1 MRKNQFLLVIVFL
14 FSLTACSSIS
24 QPEPTPT
31 VTPKPTTT
39 PKPTLSLEEKYCENY
54 ELLKVDLIA
63 FGNSVID
70 FSDFLESDS
79 PLSMT
84 VGEWIDLMYR
94 VGPMANETMREG
106 SDGELKEEYFKII
119 EKTRKIE
126 ETGIKVQ
133 IAFSRVEVPSS
144 LKYSQDKMMKCFE
157 NAITTATTMANYF
170 EFDDL
175 FYELPGFQECAQLYQ
190 YMDEII
196 EFCKD

>member
-14 FSLTACSSIS
+14 FSLTGCSSIS

-31 VTPKPTTT
+31 VTPKPIAT

-54 ELLKVDLIA
+54 ELLKADLIT

-84 VGEWIDLMYR
+84 VGEWINLMFR
-94 VGPMANETMREG
+94 AGPIVSSYTREG
-106 SDGELKEEYFKII
+106 PDDEVKKEYLQII

-144 LKYSQDKMMKCFE
+144 LKYSQEKMMKCFE
-157 NAITTATTMANYF
+157 NAITTATSMANYF

-175 FYELPGFQECAQLYQ
+175 FYDLPGFQECAQLHQ
-190 YMDEII
+190 YTDEII
-196 EFCKD
+196 NFCKD